1 MNLLKLF
8 GIVLPEKF
16 KRKKVKFMKV
26 IVGGMIQK
34 ENKILMVQEAKEKC
48 YGQWNFPMGHLDDGE
63 SIFEG
68 AVREI
73 FEETGCKV
81 KLTKVLP
88 ILSCRKPSSLVRI
101 VFLTELLEEDIHFD
115 KSEILDVKW
124 MEIEEIKK
132 MPKEKLRAY
141 EHILEDIRQ
150 LEANEIYDLDIIR
163 VMDRN

>member
-1 MNLLKLF
+1 MLF
-8 GIVLPEKF
+8 EKF
-16 KRKKVKFMKV
+16 KRKKVKILRV
-26 IVGGMIQK
+26 LVGGIIRK
-34 ENKILMVQEAKEKC
+34 GNKILMIQEAQENC
-48 YGQWNFPMGHLDDGE
+48 YGQWNLPTGKLDDGE

-88 ILSCRKPSSLVRI
+88 ILSSRKPSLVRI
-101 VFLTELLEEDIHFD
+101 IFLTELLEENIQFD
-115 KSEILDVKW
+115 KNEILDVKW

-132 MPKEKLRAY
+132 MPRNELRAY

-150 LEANEIYDLDIIR
+150 MEESEIYSLDIIR
-163 VMDRN
+163 VMDRKECEEV

>member
-1 MNLLKLF
+1 
-8 GIVLPEKF
+8 
-16 KRKKVKFMKV
+16 MKV
-26 IVGGMIQK
+26 LVGGIIQK
-34 ENKILMVQEAKEKC
+34 GSKILMVQEAQENC
-48 YGQWNFPMGHLDDGE
+48 YGQWNLPTGKLDDGE

-68 AVREI
+68 AIREI

-88 ILSCRKPSSLVRI
+88 ILSSRKPSLVRI
-101 VFLTELLEEDIHFD
+101 IFLTELLEENIHFD

-132 MPKEKLRAY
+132 MPKENLRAY

-163 VMDRN
+163 VMDRK

>member
-1 MNLLKLF
+1 MKVLVG
-8 GIVLPEKF
+8 GIV
-16 KRKKVKFMKV
+16 
-26 IVGGMIQK
+26 QK
-34 ENKILMVQEAKEKC
+34 ENKILMVQESQENC
-48 YGQWNFPMGHLDDGE
+48 YGQWNLPTGKLDDGE

-68 AVREI
+68 AVREV

-88 ILSCRKPSSLVRI
+88 ILSSRKPSLVRI
-101 VFLTELLEEDIHFD
+101 IFLTELLEENIHFD
-115 KSEILDVKW
+115 KNEILDVKW

-163 VMDRN
+163 VMDRK